1 MSVSDGGGEGASCL
15 GVVVV
20 VVVVVV
26 FQRGYVGMSGI
37 QVMNRNVCYL
47 SLVYRKR
54 IWTTNV

>member
-15 GVVVV
+15 GVVV